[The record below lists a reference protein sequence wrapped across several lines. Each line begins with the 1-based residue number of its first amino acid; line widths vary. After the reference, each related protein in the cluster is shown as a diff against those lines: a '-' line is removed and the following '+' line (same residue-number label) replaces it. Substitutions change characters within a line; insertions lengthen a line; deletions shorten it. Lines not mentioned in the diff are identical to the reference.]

1 MSEESNVVKL
11 EVGGDHR
18 HVRIARLVASGV
30 ASLAGFDVESVED
43 LRIAVDEGC
52 VWLIDHGQGAPVRLV
67 LIPTS
72 NGIEV
77 MGETDHDGRTDA
89 TPSVL
94 VEQILAASCAEH
106 SFETAGG
113 VLRFRLLAR
122 AEHRETAAA
131 SPEVSAG

>member
-1 MSEESNVVKL
+1 VSEESNVVKL

-52 VWLIDHGQGAPVRLV
+52 VWLIDHGQGSPVRLV

-72 NGIEV
+72 SGIEV
-77 MGETDHDGRTDA
+77 IGETDSDGQTDA

-94 VEQILAASCAEH
+94 VEQILAASCEEH
-106 SFETAGG
+106 SFETTGG